1 MNTKER
7 NELLELASRLER
19 RARGKRVHARNLR
32 NTADINRNYAN
43 EREYNDKVYPRAD
56 DGRFPILSSLTYT
69 LSTLFND
76 YKRSDAERKRLIEEA
91 YHKEKEADAADAK
104 AAEMEA
110 AAEQATMRA
119 ARGV

>member
-19 RARGKRVHARNLR
+19 RARGKRAHARNLR
-32 NTADINRNYAN
+32 NTADINRKTAN
-43 EREYNDKVYPRAD
+43 VGEVGDRYPRA
-56 DGRFPILSSLTYT
+56 GGGLFST
-69 LSTLFND
+69 LSNAF
-76 YKRSDAERKRLIEEA
+76 KRSDAERKRLIEEA

-104 AAEMEA
+104 AAELEA